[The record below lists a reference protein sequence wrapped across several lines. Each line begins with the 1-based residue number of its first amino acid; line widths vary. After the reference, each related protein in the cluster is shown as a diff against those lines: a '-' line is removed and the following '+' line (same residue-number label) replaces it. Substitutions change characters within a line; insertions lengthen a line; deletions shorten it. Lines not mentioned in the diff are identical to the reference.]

1 MDPKNTEFKKGI
13 TGNNAAAYAALL
25 ARAQF
30 ISAYP
35 ITPQTTIVE
44 YLASMAKDRDDV
56 IFKPVESEHSAMA
69 ACIGASAAGLRVFT
83 ATSSHGLAL
92 MHEMLHWA
100 SGSRLPI
107 VMANVNRAMAAP
119 WNIHT
124 DLTDSLSQ
132 RDTGWIQIYC
142 SSNQEVLDTIIQAF
156 ALAETVHLPV
166 MVCLDG
172 FLLSHTFEPV
182 DIPSQEKV
190 DEFLPKRKP
199 VFKLDINEPCTFG
212 ALHLPEHYMEL
223 RKDIEN
229 ASIAAITAIKEINL
243 EFSKIFDRSY
253 QIVEKYHSE
262 EAKTLFITNATTV
275 YAAQTTVDEL
285 RNEGKKIGLINLR
298 MVRPFPTTDLLSA
311 IGNAKE
317 IIVIDRSFTSNQGG
331 ILCQEIKSSLY
342 PKNAEQYAKPAGIYG
357 CIMGLGGRD
366 ITTAAIKNI
375 FYSLKENRLKSMNW
389 IGVKDE

>member
-1 MDPKNTEFKKGI
+1 MDAKNTEFKKGI
-13 TGNNAAAYAALL
+13 TGNSAAAYAALL
-25 ARAQF
+25 SRAQF
-30 ISAYP
+30 VSAYP
-35 ITPQTTIVE
+35 ITPQTTIIE
-44 YLASMAKDRDDV
+44 YIASLAKDRSDI

-69 ACIGASAAGLRVFT
+69 ACVGASAAGLRVFT
-83 ATSSHGLAL
+83 ATSSQGLAL

-107 VMANVNRAMAAP
+107 VMANVNRAVAAP

-124 DLTDSLSQ
+124 DQTDSLSQ
-132 RDTGWIQIYC
+132 RDTNWIQIYC
-142 SSNQEVLDTIIQAF
+142 SSNQEVLDTIIQSF

-199 VFKLDINEPCTFG
+199 VFKLDVANPCSFG

-229 ASIAAITAIKEINL
+229 ASVATIDAIKEINL
-243 EFSKIFDRSY
+243 EFSKVFGRSY
-253 QIVEKYHSE
+253 KIIERYRTN
-262 EAKTLFITNATTV
+262 EAKTIFIANATTI
-275 YAAQTTVDEL
+275 YSAQAAVDEL
-285 RNEGKKIGLINLR
+285 RDEGKNVGLINLR
-298 MVRPFPTTDLLSA
+298 IVRPFPCQDLFDA
-311 IGNAKE
+311 TQNAKE

-331 ILCQEIKSSLY
+331 ILCQEIKSGLY
-342 PKNAEQYAKPAGIYG
+342 PKNTEWYVKPPRIYG
-357 CIMGLGGRD
+357 CVMGLGGRD
-366 ITTAAIKNI
+366 ITTATIKNL
-375 FYSLKENRLKSMNW
+375 FYTLKKGQLRSINW